1 MPSRPIPLDPATLD
15 LRPFL
20 RANDL
25 VVVAQLGAEPT
36 ALTAALFAA
45 SREIPGLRVLTSF
58 PLGPPDAR
66 LAAADRVE
74 FLAMD
79 GFGANGKLFLEGR
92 LGIAPARF
100 SDYWRLFDKAL
111 KPDVVLCSATPP
123 DADGNVS
130 LGVTVDHMP
139 HAISRARAA
148 LVEINP
154 AMPWTGGDA
163 VLPLAAFAA
172 TLPAPAPP
180 MEWTSRPPGP
190 IDHAVAANVARL
202 VPDRATIQYGVG
214 SLPDAVAA
222 ALASKRDL
230 GMHSGSFAD
239 SFVDLIEAGAVS
251 NRYKEIDPGVSV
263 ATALYGSRRLYDHV
277 DRNSKLVMRAGAYT
291 HNAQTLANFESFF
304 AINSA
309 LEVDLTG
316 QVGAEAAGKRYLG
329 AIGGQLDFHR
339 AGLISPNGRAIIA
352 LGSTAG
358 KARATR
364 IVSKLSG
371 PVTSPRADADT
382 IVTEHGI
389 AELAGLTLA
398 ERAEALIA
406 IADPDCRAGLRAAVE
421 RDGLI

>member
-1 MPSRPIPLDPATLD
+1 
-15 LRPFL
+15 
-20 RANDL
+20 
-25 VVVAQLGAEPT
+25 
-36 ALTAALFAA
+36 
-45 SREIPGLRVLTSF
+45 
-58 PLGPPDAR
+58 R
-66 LAAADRVE
+66 LAATEVE
-74 FLAMD
+74 FLSMD
-79 GFGANGKLFLEGR
+79 GFGANGRLFVEGR

-100 SDYWRLFDKAL
+100 SDYWRLFDGRL
-111 KPDVVLCSATPP
+111 KPDVVLCSATSP
-123 DADGNVS
+123 DARGHVS

-139 HAISRARAA
+139 HAIACARAA

-154 AMPWTGGDA
+154 AMPWTEGDG
-163 VLPLAAFAA
+163 VLPLDAFAA
-172 TLPAPAPP
+172 TLAAPAPP

-190 IDHAVAANVARL
+190 VDHAVAANVARL
-202 VPDRATIQYGVG
+202 VPDRATVQYGVG

-222 ALASKRDL
+222 ALAAKRDL

-239 SFVDLIEAGAVS
+239 SYVDLVEAGAVS
-251 NRYKEIDPGVSV
+251 NRYKEIDQGLSV

-277 DRNSKLVMRAGAYT
+277 DRNPGLAMRAGAYT
-291 HNAQTLANFESFF
+291 HGAATLANFGAFF

-339 AGLISPNGRAIIA
+339 AGLLSRNGRAVIA

-358 KARATR
+358 KLRATR
-364 IVSKLSG
+364 IVKTLSG
-371 PVTSPRADADT
+371 PVTAPRADADT
-382 IVTEHGI
+382 VVTEHGV

-406 IADPDCRAGLRAAVE
+406 IADPDHRRALRDAVE
-421 RDGLI
+421 TEGLV

>member
-1 MPSRPIPLDPATLD
+1 LTALAPTALAAEEPD
-15 LRPFL
+15 LRPYL
-20 RANDL
+20 QPNDL

-36 ALTAALFAA
+36 ALTAALFLAA
-45 SREIPGLRVLTSF
+45 KEIPGVRMLTSF
-58 PLGPPDAR
+58 PLGAADAR
-66 LAAADRVE
+66 LAATEVD
-74 FLAMD
+74 FLSMD
-79 GFGANGKLFLEGR
+79 GFGANGTLFLEGR

-100 SDYWRLFDKAL
+100 SDYWRLFEGRL
-111 KPDVVLCSATPP
+111 KPDVVLCSATTP
-123 DADGNVS
+123 DARGHVS

-139 HAISRARAA
+139 HAIACARAA

-154 AMPWTGGDA
+154 AMPWTEGDG
-163 VLPLAAFAA
+163 VLPLDAFAA
-172 TLPAPAPP
+172 TLAAPAPP

-190 IDHAVAANVARL
+190 VDHAVAANVARL
-202 VPDRATIQYGVG
+202 VPDRATVQYGVG

-222 ALASKRDL
+222 ALAAKRDL

-239 SFVDLIEAGAVS
+239 SYVDLVDAGAVS
-251 NRYKEIDPGVSV
+251 NRYKEVDQGLSI

-277 DRNSKLVMRAGAYT
+277 DRNPRLAMRAGAYT
-291 HNAQTLANFESFF
+291 HGAATLANFGAFF

-339 AGLISPNGRAIIA
+339 AGLVSRDGRAIIA

-358 KARATR
+358 KQRATR
-364 IVSKLSG
+364 IVKTLSG
-371 PVTSPRADADT
+371 PVTAPRADADT
-382 IVTEHGI
+382 VVTEHGV

-406 IADPDCRAGLRAAVE
+406 IADPEHRRALREAVE
-421 RDGLI
+421 KDGLV

>member
-1 MPSRPIPLDPATLD
+1 MTATPD
-15 LRPFL
+15 LKALLKP
-20 RANDL
+20 NDL

-36 ALTAALFAA
+36 GLTDALFAV
-45 SREIPGLRVLTSF
+45 SHEIPGLRVLTSF
-58 PLGPPDAR
+58 PLGAPEAR
-66 LAAADRVE
+66 MAATDVE
-74 FLAMD
+74 FIAMD

-100 SDYWRLFDKAL
+100 SDYWRLFDRSL
-111 KPDVVLCSATPP
+111 KPDVALCSVTPP

-139 HAISRARAA
+139 HVISRARVA
-148 LVEINP
+148 LAEINP
-154 AMPWTGGDA
+154 AMPWTNGDG
-163 VLPLAAFAA
+163 VLPLSVFHG
-172 TLPAPAPP
+172 TMPAPAPP
-180 MEWTSRPPGP
+180 GEWTARAPGP
-190 IDHAVAANVARL
+190 VDHAVAAHVARL
-202 VPDRATIQYGVG
+202 VPDRATVQYGVG

-230 GMHSGSFAD
+230 GMHSGSLAD
-239 SFVDLIEAGAVS
+239 SFVDLIEAGAIS
-251 NRYKEIDPGVSV
+251 NRYKEIDPGMNV

-277 DRNSKLVMRAGAYT
+277 DRNADLVMRAGAYT
-291 HNAQTLANFESFF
+291 HGAATLANFETFF

-339 AGLISPNGRAIIA
+339 AGVTSANGRAIIA

-364 IVSKLSG
+364 IVHRLSG
-371 PVTSPRADADT
+371 PVTGARADADT
-382 IVTEHGI
+382 VVTEHGV
-389 AELAGLTLA
+389 AELLGLTLG

-406 IADPDCRAGLRAAVE
+406 IADPEHRTALREAVQ
-421 RDGLI
+421 RDGLT

>member
-1 MPSRPIPLDPATLD
+1 MDIRRYLQPG
-15 LRPFL
+15 
-20 RANDL
+20 DL

-36 ALTAALFAA
+36 SLTDALFAA
-45 SREIPGLRVLTSF
+45 SRDIPGLRVLTSF
-58 PLGPPDAR
+58 PLGAPEAR
-66 LAAADRVE
+66 MAATGVK

-79 GFGANGKLFLEGR
+79 GFGANGALFLEGR
-92 LGIAPARF
+92 LDIAPARF
-100 SDYWRLFDKAL
+100 SDYWRLFDGKL
-111 KPDVVLCSATPP
+111 KPDVVLCSVTPP

-130 LGVTVDHMP
+130 LGVTVDHLP
-139 HAISRARAA
+139 HAIARARVA
-148 LVEINP
+148 LAEVNP
-154 AMPWTGGDA
+154 GMPWTDGDG
-163 VLPLAAFAA
+163 VLPLASFAA
-172 TLPAPAPP
+172 TVSAPAPP
-180 MEWTSRPPGP
+180 AEWTSRAPGP
-190 IDHAVAANVARL
+190 VDHAVAANVARL
-202 VPDRATIQYGVG
+202 VPDRATVQYGVG

-239 SFVDLIEAGAVS
+239 SFVDLIDAGAVS
-251 NRYKEIDPGVSV
+251 NRYKEIDAGLNV

-277 DRNSKLVMRAGAYT
+277 DRNPALAMRAGAYT
-291 HNAQTLANFESFF
+291 HSAATLAHFETFF

-339 AGLISPNGRAIIA
+339 AGLISKHGRAIIA
-352 LGSTAG
+352 LGATAG

-364 IVSKLSG
+364 IVQKLSG
-371 PVTSPRADADT
+371 PVTAPRADADT
-382 IVTEHGI
+382 VVTEHGV

-406 IADPDCRAGLRAAVE
+406 IADPDHRRALRDAVA
-421 RDGLI
+421 RDGLV